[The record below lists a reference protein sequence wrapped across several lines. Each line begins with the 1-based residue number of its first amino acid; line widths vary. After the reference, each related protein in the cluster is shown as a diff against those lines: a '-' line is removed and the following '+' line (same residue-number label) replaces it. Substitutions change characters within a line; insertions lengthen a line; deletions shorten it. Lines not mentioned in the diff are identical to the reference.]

1 VKEWRGV
8 EMEVISEEKRRGG
21 VEKDGGTL
29 WDLSI
34 NYRHPE
40 ATGVTYVRQQ
50 AAVTLN
56 HCLWQ
61 RLLSQGGHDCWIEA
75 CLLDR

>member
-1 VKEWRGV
+1 
-8 EMEVISEEKRRGG
+8 MRRGG

-40 ATGVTYVRQQ
+40 ATGVTCQTTGCCHFEPLSM
-50 AAVTLN
+50 AAPPVPKVAMIVGLKRVNWT
-56 HCLWQ
+56 
-61 RLLSQGGHDCWIEA
+61 GE
-75 CLLDR
+75 